1 MKIKQEKIKTNNII
15 ALCIVSAMDVFKVKP
30 DFTYDW
36 TETNKGDF
44 YELLHQFGMDINS
57 IIDTQEDVT
66 HKDRTGRL
74 VTCHRYVGSERYD
87 KAWIE
92 SGYASREA
100 KDKAS
105 GSSLLNDI
113 YRSKG
118 LSA

>member
-1 MKIKQEKIKTNNII
+1 MQIKQERIKTSNII
-15 ALCIVSAMDVFKVKP
+15 ALCIVSSMDVYKVKP

-36 TETNKGDF
+36 AENNKEDF
-44 YELLHQFGMDINS
+44 YKLLYQFGMDTNS
-57 IIDTQEDVT
+57 IVDTQEDVT

-74 VTCHRYVGSERYD
+74 VTCHRYVGQERYD
-87 KAWIE
+87 QEWIK

-100 KDKAS
+100 IDKSS
-105 GSSLLNDI
+105 GSSLLNDL